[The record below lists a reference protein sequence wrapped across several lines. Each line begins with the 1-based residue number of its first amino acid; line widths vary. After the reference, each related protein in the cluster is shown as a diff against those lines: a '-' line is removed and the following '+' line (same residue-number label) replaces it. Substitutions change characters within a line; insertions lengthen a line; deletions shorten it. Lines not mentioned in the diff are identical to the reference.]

1 MPLYIRIAL
10 RYLFSIRSKALSFMT
25 VISIVGITVGVAA
38 LLITIS
44 VMSGFQYGLKSKIVE
59 TNPHVL
65 VFKIGGSVSSNEY
78 SAIEK
83 EIKTVKGIIDTQPI
97 IYSQAVAKK
106 GETITPVFI
115 KGILPDKEIKIS
127 KIDRRL
133 VAGDFLLLKQSG
145 FAVIGSDLAFILDAW
160 IGDKITVLSPYGKRT
175 PFGYVPKMKVF
186 KVVGVVDFGVYELN
200 SSFFA
205 VNITDAQF
213 LFNMEGSYTGIQ
225 LLLKEPF
232 EADKIKE
239 KLTETLP
246 EEFIIKTWIDINKS
260 LFQAL
265 QLEKLGM
272 FLVLTLIVLVAS
284 FNISSL
290 LITKSREKRK
300 DIAILKTVG
309 ADNNFIMK
317 VFLWQGLIIGITGI
331 FIGMIFGLSVIYT
344 VDTFKLVKLNPDVY
358 MISYLPL
365 KISGLDILSV
375 VTAAFLISFI
385 SSIIPAKIASKET
398 PTEILRYE

>member
-1 MPLYIRIAL
+1 
-10 RYLFSIRSKALSFMT
+10 MT
-25 VISIVGITVGVAA
+25 VISVVGITVGVAA

-65 VFKIGGSVSSNEY
+65 VFKIGGLVSSNEY
-78 SAIEK
+78 SAIEE
-83 EIKTVKGIIDTQPI
+83 EIKTIKGIIDTQPI

-106 GETITPVFI
+106 EETITPVFI
-115 KGILPDKEIKIS
+115 KGIIPDKEIKIS
-127 KIDRRL
+127 KIGRKL

-160 IGDKITVLSPYGKRT
+160 IGDKITVLSPYGKKT

-186 KVVGVVDFGVYELN
+186 KVAGVVDFGVYELN

-213 LFNMEGSYTGIQ
+213 LFNMEDSYTGIQ

-232 EADKIKE
+232 EADKIKG
-239 KLTETLP
+239 KLTEILP

-309 ADNNFIMK
+309 ADNKFIMK

-331 FIGMIFGLSVIYT
+331 FIGMVFGLSVIYT

-365 KISGLDILSV
+365 KISGLDVLSV
-375 VTAAFLISFI
+375 ITAAFLISFI

>member
-1 MPLYIRIAL
+1 
-10 RYLFSIRSKALSFMT
+10 MT

-65 VFKIGGSVSSNEY
+65 VFKIGGSVSSDEY

-106 GETITPVFI
+106 EETITPVFI
-115 KGILPDKEIKIS
+115 KGVLPDKEIKIS
-127 KIDRRL
+127 KINRRL

-186 KVVGVVDFGVYELN
+186 KVAGVVDFGVYELN

-375 VTAAFLISFI
+375 VTAAFFISFI
-385 SSIIPAKIASKET
+385 SSVIPAKIASKET

>member
-1 MPLYIRIAL
+1 
-10 RYLFSIRSKALSFMT
+10 
-25 VISIVGITVGVAA
+25 
-38 LLITIS
+38 
-44 VMSGFQYGLKSKIVE
+44 MSGFQYGLKSKIVE

-65 VFKIGGSVSSNEY
+65 VFKIGGLVSSNEY
-78 SAIEK
+78 SAIEE
-83 EIKTVKGIIDTQPI
+83 EIKTIKGIIDTQPI

-106 GETITPVFI
+106 EETITPVFI
-115 KGILPDKEIKIS
+115 KGIIPDKEIKIS
-127 KIDRRL
+127 KIGRKL

-160 IGDKITVLSPYGKRT
+160 IGDKITVLSPYGKKT

-186 KVVGVVDFGVYELN
+186 KVAGVVDFGVYELN

-213 LFNMEGSYTGIQ
+213 LFNMEDSYTGIQ

-232 EADKIKE
+232 EADKIKG
-239 KLTETLP
+239 KLTEILP

-309 ADNNFIMK
+309 ADNKFIMK

-331 FIGMIFGLSVIYT
+331 FIGMVFGLSVIYT

-365 KISGLDILSV
+365 KISGLDVLSV
-375 VTAAFLISFI
+375 ITAAFLISFI

>member
-25 VISIVGITVGVAA
+25 VISIIGITVGVAA

-65 VFKIGGSVSSNEY
+65 VFKIGSSVGSDEY
-78 SAIEK
+78 STIEK

-106 GETITPVFI
+106 EETITPVFI
-115 KGILPDKEIKIS
+115 KGILPDKEINIS

-133 VAGDFLLLKQSG
+133 IAGDFLLLKQSG

-186 KVVGVVDFGVYELN
+186 KVAGVVDFGVYELN

-205 VNITDAQF
+205 VNIIDAQF
-213 LFNMEGSYTGIQ
+213 LFNMEDSYTGIQ

-239 KLTETLP
+239 KLAKILP

-331 FIGMIFGLSVIYT
+331 FIGMIFGLSVIFT

-358 MISYLPL
+358 MINYLPL

-385 SSIIPAKIASKET
+385 SSVIPAKIASKET